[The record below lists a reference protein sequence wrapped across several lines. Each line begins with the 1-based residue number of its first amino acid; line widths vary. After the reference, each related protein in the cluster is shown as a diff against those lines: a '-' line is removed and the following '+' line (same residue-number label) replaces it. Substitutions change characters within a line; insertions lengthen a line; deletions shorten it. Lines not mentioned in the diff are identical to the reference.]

1 MDNDNKEVE
10 VETTKDWELYV
21 RNEVTSA
28 LDTFLP
34 AAKDGNLGFI
44 YKKAVI
50 ENTEAGL
57 VYDEGK
63 VSGVE
68 IIIDLNFSEIT
79 DKPV

>member
-1 MDNDNKEVE
+1 MSDDKKE
-10 VETTKDWELYV
+10 VETTEDWELYV
-21 RNEVTSA
+21 RNEITSA
-28 LDTFLP
+28 LDNFLP
-34 AAKDGNLGFI
+34 FAKDGNLGFV

-57 VYDEGK
+57 VYDEGR

-68 IIIDLNFSEIT
+68 IIIDLNFSEVI